1 MRTTTG
7 GQTANSKRQTTNA
20 MLLPRPHAAHIR
32 LHFSNT
38 NTNAHLQ
45 RGMSA
50 GGREGEGRVGIEPPS
65 LADVEALS
73 ATRARFVARGK
84 RSSARCVAF
93 LDATATD
100 AVRFCVLMK
109 AFSRWDKSL
118 SPFPPSHLSGT
129 RVDWGNKCIAACGMQ
144 LAALT
149 ADLTFDSCIFHSW
162 WHSFFYL

>member
-20 MLLPRPHAAHIR
+20 LLLPRPHAALIRVR
-32 LHFSNT
+32 LHFANT
-38 NTNAHLQ
+38 NTNARLQ
-45 RGMSA
+45 REVST
-50 GGREGEGRVGIEPPS
+50 GGRGGGEREG
-65 LADVEALS
+65 DVEALS

-93 LDATATD
+93 LAATAAD
-100 AVRFCVLMK
+100 AVRFCLLMK
-109 AFSRWDKSL
+109 AFSRWDKSPPPYPHCPL
-118 SPFPPSHLSGT
+118 LPFNLSGT